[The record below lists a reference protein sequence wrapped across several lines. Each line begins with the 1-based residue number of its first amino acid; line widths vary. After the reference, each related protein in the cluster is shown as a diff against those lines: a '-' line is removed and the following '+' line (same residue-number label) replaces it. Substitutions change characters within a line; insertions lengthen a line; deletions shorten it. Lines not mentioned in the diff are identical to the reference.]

1 MSGVVKPRVNA
12 IFFLFLDQKWPQNE
26 QGGRMRA
33 KAPCAA
39 IFDFWDDPCGY
50 NYLLNKERTLIQL
63 IRAGGDLGPDAIS
76 RGDLAILRDFRSPR
90 DISSGLRS
98 PPAVISCMSV
108 RYLFR
113 R

>member
-1 MSGVVKPRVNA
+1 
-12 IFFLFLDQKWPQNE
+12 
-26 QGGRMRA
+26 MRA

-63 IRAGGDLGPDAIS
+63 TRAGGDLGPDAIS
-76 RGDLAILRDFRSPR
+76 RGDLKYRKIARSPR
-90 DISSGLRS
+90 DISYGLRS
-98 PPAVISCMSV
+98 LPTLISCMSV
-108 RYLFR
+108 RALFR